1 LELVVKVSDF
11 GEEIGGGKNVGISRD
26 LTLVRDVFSI
36 FERGN
41 CKKMANILQG
51 LEPVVAAL
59 RDGEKID
66 FEKFKELLRSIFELC
81 SGADPKEL
89 ALLESTIVM
98 IDNIISKAD
107 KQTEKQP

>member
-1 LELVVKVSDF
+1 
-11 GEEIGGGKNVGISRD
+11 
-26 LTLVRDVFSI
+26 
-36 FERGN
+36 
-41 CKKMANILQG
+41 MANILQG